1 MKKIVIITSL
11 LLCACASPT
20 VVKSVKPNDSGLN
33 CLQLQNEFT
42 EAEQL
47 KAAAQKEKG
56 MTGGNVVRAL
66 FFWPAILG
74 TASNANEAI
83 AAADTRM
90 TYLATLMAQ
99 KNCNATTAEVPA
111 KIAAPVKTAAPVEAA
126 KVEPTT
132 VELPK

>member
-1 MKKIVIITSL
+1 MKNGNFMKKIVTIISL
-11 LLCACASPT
+11 AVLMIACASPT

-33 CLQLQNEFT
+33 CLQLQNEFA

-47 KAAAQKEKG
+47 KAAALKEKG
-56 MTGGNVVRAL
+56 MTGGNVVRAI

-90 TYLATLMAQ
+90 SYLGTLMSQ
-99 KNCNATTAEVPA
+99 KNCNATTATAPA
-111 KIAAPVKTAAPVEAA
+111 DIAKPAE
-126 KVEPTT
+126 TT
-132 VELPK
+132 PK

>member
-1 MKKIVIITSL
+1 MNKIASVITLALIVT
-11 LLCACASPT
+11 ACASPT

-33 CLQLQNEFT
+33 CLQLQNEFA

-47 KAAAQKEKG
+47 KAAALKEKG

-90 TYLATLMAQ
+90 SYLGTLMSQ
-99 KNCNATTAEVPA
+99 KNCTATASTDTAKPA
-111 KIAAPVKTAAPVEAA
+111 E
-126 KVEPTT
+126 TT
-132 VELPK
+132 PK

>member
-1 MKKIVIITSL
+1 MSL
-11 LLCACASPT
+11 VVLMTACASPT

-33 CLQLQNEFT
+33 CLQLQNEFA

-47 KAAAQKEKG
+47 KAAALKEKG
-56 MTGGNVVRAL
+56 VTGGNVVRAL

-90 TYLATLMAQ
+90 SYLGTLMSQ
-99 KNCNATTAEVPA
+99 KNCTATTAT
-111 KIAAPVKTAAPVEAA
+111 APTDASK
-126 KVEPTT
+126 PTDKQ
-132 VELPK
+132 PK